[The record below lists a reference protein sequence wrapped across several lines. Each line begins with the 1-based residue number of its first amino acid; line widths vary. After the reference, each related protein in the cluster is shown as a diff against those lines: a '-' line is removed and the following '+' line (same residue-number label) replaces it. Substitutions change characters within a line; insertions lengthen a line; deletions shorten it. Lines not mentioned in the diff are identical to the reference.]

1 VPSVGKRK
9 LVWLMVTAAC
19 SFVLLI
25 WLAGTVLSWPARQR
39 VGAVPADS
47 HGEAIEFA
55 SASGATLKGWLLA
68 GEAGKGVVI
77 LMHGVRGNRL
87 QTLDRARWL
96 NRQGYSVLLFDFQA
110 HGESGG
116 QQITFGYLESRDA
129 QAAVQYVRQR
139 FPQAKLGVI
148 GISLGGAAAVLA
160 EPPLP
165 IDALVLEMVYP
176 DIHRA
181 IANRMA
187 LHLGG
192 WARKLA
198 PLLEARLQ
206 PRLGVGIEAL
216 RPIAHVADLAVPKL
230 FIVGEYDR
238 HTLLN
243 ESQEFFEA
251 ARVPKDL
258 WIVPGAQHED
268 LYQVAQ
274 TEYERRVLAM
284 LNKHL

>member
-1 VPSVGKRK
+1 MASAGKRK
-9 LVWLMVTAAC
+9 WVWLVVTAAC

-47 HGEAIEFA
+47 RGEAVEFA
-55 SASGATLKGWLLA
+55 STSGATLKGWLLA
-68 GEAGKGVVI
+68 GEVGKGVVI

-96 NRQGYSVLLFDFQA
+96 NRQGYTALLFDFQA

-129 QAAVQYVRQR
+129 QASVQYVRQR

-148 GISLGGAAAVLA
+148 GISLGGAASVLA

-165 IDALVLEMVYP
+165 IDALVLEMTYP
-176 DIHRA
+176 DLHRA

-187 LHLGG
+187 LYLGG
-192 WARKLA
+192 WARTLT
-198 PLLEARLQ
+198 PLLESQLK
-206 PRLGVGIEAL
+206 PRLGIGVESL
-216 RPIAHVADLAVPKL
+216 RPIAHVADLAMPKL
-230 FIVGEYDR
+230 FIVGEHDR

-251 ARVPKDL
+251 ARAPKEF
-258 WIVPGAQHED
+258 WVVPGAQHED

-274 TEYERRVLAM
+274 AEYERRVLAM
-284 LNKHL
+284 LSRHL

>member
-1 VPSVGKRK
+1 MADAGKRK
-9 LVWLMVTAAC
+9 R
-19 SFVLLI
+19 I
-25 WLAGTVLSWPARQR
+25 WLAMALPCAFAISVWSAGTVLSWPARHE
-39 VGAVPADS
+39 VGGIPAGMR
-47 HGEAIEFA
+47 GEAVEFA
-55 SASGATLKGWLLA
+55 SASGAILKGWLLA

-87 QTLDRARWL
+87 QTLERARWL

-129 QAAVQYVRQR
+129 QAAVQYARQR
-139 FPQAKLGVI
+139 FPQVKIGVI
-148 GISLGGAAAVLA
+148 GISLGGAASVLA

-192 WARKLA
+192 WARTLA
-198 PLLEARLQ
+198 PLLESQLK
-206 PRLGVGIEAL
+206 PRLGVGVEAL
-216 RPIAHVADLAVPKL
+216 RPIAHVASLTVPKL

-251 ARVPKDL
+251 ARTPKEF
-258 WIVPGAQHED
+258 WVVPGAQHED

>member
-1 VPSVGKRK
+1 MAYLGKHK
-9 LVWLMVTAAC
+9 WVWSAGIAAC
-19 SFVLLI
+19 GFVLTI

-39 VGAVPADS
+39 VGAVPADIR
-47 HGEAIEFA
+47 GEAIEFN
-55 SASGATLKGWLLA
+55 SASGAMLKGWLLM
-68 GEAGKGVVI
+68 GEVGKGVVI

-87 QTLDRARWL
+87 QTLERARWL
-96 NRQGYSVLLFDFQA
+96 NRQGYTTLLFDFQA

-116 QQITFGYLESRDA
+116 QQITFGYLESCDA
-129 QAAVQYVRQR
+129 QAAVQFARQR
-139 FPQAKLGVI
+139 FPQTKLGVI

-181 IANRMA
+181 IANRLA
-187 LHLGG
+187 RYLGG
-192 WARKLA
+192 WARALT
-198 PLLEARLQ
+198 PLLEAQLK
-206 PRLGVGIEAL
+206 PRLGVGVEAL
-216 RPIAHVADLAVPKL
+216 RPIAHIADLAVPKL

-238 HTLLN
+238 HTLLS

-251 ARVPKDL
+251 ARMPKEF
-258 WIVPGAQHED
+258 WVVPGAQHED

-274 TEYERRVLAM
+274 AEYERRVLAM
-284 LNKHL
+284 LSKHL